1 MKNLIAQLWEEYK
14 KYEKAENE
22 TPDGY
27 VKRIAAGDAFL
38 KAIAIVKNFDFECMR
53 GEIEKAVKEGDDLS
67 YHEDGA
73 TFCFSYSEATNAV
86 IELLNEKQDLLSN

>member
-53 GEIEKAVKEGDDLS
+53 SEFENAASEGIRESNGDFIECFVASEIID
-67 YHEDGA
+67 
-73 TFCFSYSEATNAV
+73 
-86 IELLNEKQDLLSN
+86 ILNEKQDLLSN